1 MSILRSLPVEGRQT
15 PGGVI
20 CLHPMRNRSRFLL
33 GAALAALGCSSPTA
47 STPGVDAATGTDAVA
62 TEAAAAD
69 VVATDTPRPD
79 VVPTDGGGGPMPA
92 RITQCPGTIP
102 AAPSGVCAVTAGGA
116 NLLLRGT
123 VLAPGEVF
131 RGGSVAVD
139 AAGRI
144 TCVGC
149 DCAAMAAGATEI
161 NCANGVISPGLI
173 NAHDHITFNQNAPY
187 TVRSDERYEHRHDW
201 RRGQNGH
208 TSIPAPG
215 NASNDQQA
223 WHELRMVMSGTT
235 SINGSGGV
243 AGFLRNLDRSSAQME
258 GLGQRTV
265 SYQTFPLGDSG
276 GQRLMMGCGYPNIDP
291 TSDATGTDAY
301 APHVAEGIDSTA
313 RNEFLCIRSGM
324 NDLVQRQ
331 SAFVHGIAL
340 LPIDIAEMATDGTKL
355 IWSPRSNITL
365 YGETARVTEY
375 ARLGVTISLGT
386 DWMPSGSMN
395 MLRELRCADD
405 LNRNFMGGFFSDEQL
420 WLMATRNAAQALAVE
435 DATGAIAVGLVAD
448 LAVYNGA
455 TNRDHRAVLSAGA
468 QDVSLVLRG
477 GTVLFGD
484 AEAVNGLPGGAMCD
498 TLDVCGTMKRV
509 CVSSQLG
516 GRNLASLQMANNG
529 RYPLFF
535 CGEPMNEPSCLPA
548 RTRTMN
554 PMASVNGST
563 VYAGMSTMGDMDGDG
578 IANASDNCPTV
589 FNPVRPLDNMRQ
601 ADADMD
607 GQGDSCDVCP
617 LNANTTMCA
626 IPERDADM
634 DGVPDARD
642 NCPAVANMNQAD
654 ADMDMRGDACDPCP
668 MVANPGSMMCPAVVR
683 TIPQVRNPMDP
694 MRPAADALVT
704 VQGGVVTAVKSAG
717 TTFGLVVQD
726 PTATRWGGIYIF
738 LNATRPTVA
747 VGDAVNITG
756 TFTTFRGLEQLTLGT
771 TGSVMRT
778 GAGMVPAPIVVT
790 PAEVRTG
797 GARTMELQSMLVR
810 VEGVVATAPT
820 MGTDFRV
827 GTSAMDTN
835 SLIVTTFVANDT
847 AAGPVTATMGQM
859 FTSITG
865 VMYSFGPGAGPFD
878 SKLAIRNA
886 MDVVAP

>member
-1 MSILRSLPVEGRQT
+1 
-15 PGGVI
+15 
-20 CLHPMRNRSRFLL
+20 MRTRTRFLL

-47 STPGVDAATGTDAVA
+47 SNPGFDAAPESGADAVA
-62 TEAAAAD
+62 NEAAAAD
-69 VVATDTPRPD
+69 VIATDTPRPD
-79 VVPTDGGGGPMPA
+79 VAPTDGGGGPMPA

-173 NAHDHITFNQNAPY
+173 NAHDHITFNQNPPY

-243 AGFLRNLDRSSAQME
+243 AGFLRNLDRSTAQME

-276 GQRLMMGCGYPNIDP
+276 GQRFAMGCGYPNIDP

-301 APHVAEGIDSTA
+301 APHVAEGIDNTA

-498 TLDVCGTMKRV
+498 PLDVCGTMKRV

-563 VYAGMSTMGDMDGDG
+563 VYAGMSTMRDMDGDG
-578 IANASDNCPTV
+578 IDNTADNCPTV

-607 GQGDSCDVCP
+607 GQGDACDVCP

-704 VQGGVVTAVKSAG
+704 VQGAVVTAVKSAG

-726 PTATRWGGIYIF
+726 PTATRWGGLYIF

-756 TFTTFRGLEQLTLGT
+756 TFTTFRGLEQLTLGA

-778 GAGMVPAPIVVT
+778 GAGTVPTPIVVT

-797 GARTMELQSMLVR
+797 GARAMELQSMLVR

-827 GTSAMDTN
+827 GTSAMDAN

-847 AAGPVTATMGQM
+847 APGPVTATMGQM

-865 VMYSFGPGAGPFD
+865 VLYSFGPSAGPFD